1 MRALARDPSHQL
13 FDRTLAHEVLQ
24 VMPLDIVRQVANVD
38 AAILLRRVANTLHHV
53 VLVFRRTRRSSAASS
68 V

>member
-1 MRALARDPSHQL
+1 
-13 FDRTLAHEVLQ
+13 
-24 VMPLDIVRQVANVD
+24 VMPLDIVRQVADVD